1 MSENNFPTPD
11 QEAIDWIKQYPQRF
25 ADFDAV
31 YGQGAAESINGP
43 FTPKDGFLEDMFKGL
58 TEGALGA
65 VRETGQFVDDVD
77 RAAGAFLD
85 EKLGGSTF
93 YYDGEGFP
101 ISFGTRAEA
110 EQALTDQGLT
120 PTDIGDFADKAT
132 IFDQE
137 RDTAAGAVTQG
148 MAQFLTG
155 LVGVG
160 KLTGMKTFTTIRGG
174 IAGGAVVD
182 GAMFDPDD
190 ANFVRMLDE
199 QFGIGNDV
207 VSEILANDDEN
218 VWVNRLQNAATGSL
232 IGGTLDGAILGIKSL
247 KAKIKGRKEIEATG
261 ELSEATKTEIE
272 AIEAE
277 VKTFA
282 DLQSKPKGQIV
293 EGKFIT
299 DDGMIFDTNT
309 GVRDFEAEKLT
320 LSQKVE
326 AKTDTP
332 TQPDAPEVE
341 GAPTVKDPEGVAK
354 APEVLTEAPAPI
366 GRPKKPRSVV
376 KVSALRDAAIK
387 ARTLNEGQIVTMD
400 DVNQLGDNLGLFNYE
415 KMDGPL
421 DAIKVM
427 DQVQDALNQSG
438 VLKSM
443 KLDKRQSLDE
453 VKRLAMKELGDFT
466 GDPQMVTKH
475 FQELEAAGRDAAPR
489 IVAGKMALQSTGRRI
504 AELVDIVETNV
515 AKRTEDTKVER
526 ELVDMLELHA
536 DLQASVKGMQ
546 TAAAR
551 AVSAGRIVTK
561 DAIED
566 VTLDR
571 LARYGGSKKVKKL
584 AKQLKA
590 SQGNRKATARIIR
603 KANERSF
610 WGITNEVWLNAI
622 LSGPR
627 THIMNIGSN
636 AINMGLRPAQR
647 MVGGALSLNSSQIE
661 EGFRQYVYMIEE
673 LGDSIA
679 YLATL
684 TKYGNDSALDN
695 ALKSWWREEGVLD
708 TASKFDFD
716 GAGNSRQING
726 LVGKIVR
733 GAGRTLQAE
742 DEFFKQTIFRSR
754 AKAIVM
760 TNARRLS
767 KDEIL
772 DMGYATREEYIEDT
786 LTNAINTKEAM
797 GEKWDEMVQ
806 SGQILDD
813 PKAKEEFLLKHI
825 GTYNHQST
833 VAKQALGEAREATF
847 TTPLADGTVSKKVQD
862 ALNEHP
868 FLRQIMP
875 FIQTPTNIL
884 RVSFERFPA
893 LGLFAGRQLEK
904 IRRGTPDERAMAL
917 GQQALGIGITLY
929 AIDQA
934 MKGRITGGG
943 PTYNKE
949 MDKAKLWNASPD
961 WMPYSVN
968 VGTPEN
974 PKWLELKKLDPHGML
989 FGIVGDFFEM
999 IEYSRDNPNP
1009 EVFEGIAILMTGIAN
1024 NITSKTYLA
1033 SLTDTM
1039 NILNGGAS
1047 EGDIGSMLENRAA
1060 SMIPYSGLAY
1070 QTNQMQDDHMRD
1082 MRDFVDKLKARVYG
1096 QNDSAP
1102 IKHDWLTGEA
1112 VDTPEYMLGFI
1123 RQKKVDS
1130 GEHKAA
1136 KVYQELRRVNHGF
1149 AGPQRK
1155 IGKIELDPEVFQEY
1169 NRLVGNVKIGRRN
1182 LLQELEH
1189 LFESR
1194 TYQKASEDAGA
1205 IPVESADDPRT
1216 ALINGV
1222 INKYKSAAKVQL
1234 YKKYPDLAET
1244 VNNNANIEKSI
1255 RRGAP
1260 RERAEGLVYE
1270 FRLD

>member
-31 YGQGAAESINGP
+31 YGQGAAEGINGP

-65 VRETGQFVDDVD
+65 VRETGQFINDVD

-110 EQALTDQGLT
+110 EQSLTDQGLT
-120 PTDIGDFADKAT
+120 PTDIGDFAGQAT
-132 IFDQE
+132 VFDQE

-160 KLTGMKTFTTIRGG
+160 KLTGMKTFSTIRGG

-299 DDGMIFDTNT
+299 DDGMIFDTTT

-326 AKTDTP
+326 AKSDTP
-332 TQPDAPEVE
+332 AQPDAPEVE

-354 APEVLTEAPAPI
+354 APEVLTEAPAPV

-421 DAIKVM
+421 DAVKVM

-453 VKRLAMKELGDFT
+453 VKRLAMKELGDFA

-590 SQGNRKATARIIR
+590 AQGNRKAQSRIIR

-647 MVGGALSLNSSQIE
+647 MIGGALSLNSAQVE

-716 GAGNSRQING
+716 GAGNSRQIG
-726 LVGKIVR
+726 GMLGKVVR

-767 KDEIL
+767 KNELL

-813 PKAKEEFLLKHI
+813 PKSKEEFLLKHI

-833 VAKQALGEAREATF
+833 VAKQALSEAREATF
-847 TTPLADGTVSKKVQD
+847 TTPLKDDTISKRVQD
-862 ALNEHP
+862 ALNAHP

-884 RVSFERFPA
+884 RVSFERFPG

-904 IRRGTPDERAMAL
+904 IRRGTPDERAMAI
-917 GQQALGIGITLY
+917 GQQVLGIGITLY
-929 AIDQA
+929 AIDMA

-943 PTYNKE
+943 PSYNKE

-989 FGIVGDFFEM
+989 FGIVGDIFEM
-999 IEYSRDNPNP
+999 AEYTRENPNP
-1009 EVFEGIAILMTGIAN
+1009 EVLEAIAILATGIAN
-1024 NITSKTYLA
+1024 NVTSKTYLA

-1047 EGDIGSMLENRAA
+1047 QGDIGAMLENRAA
-1060 SMIPYSGLAY
+1060 SMIPYSGLQY
-1070 QTNQMQDDHMRD
+1070 QANQMQDDNMRD

-1096 QNDSAP
+1096 QNDSSP

-1136 KVYQELRRVNHGF
+1136 KVYEELRRVNHGF

-1155 IGKIELDPEVFQEY
+1155 IGKIELDPQVFQEY

-1234 YKKYPDLAET
+1234 YKTYPALAET

>member
-43 FTPKDGFLEDMFKGL
+43 FVPKDGFLEDMFKGL

-65 VRETGQFVDDVD
+65 VRETGQFINDVD

-247 KAKIKGRKEIEATG
+247 KAKIKGRKEIAATG

-272 AIEAE
+272 SIEAE

-299 DDGMIFDTNT
+299 DDGMIFDTTT
-309 GVRDFEAEKLT
+309 GARDFEAEKLT

-332 TQPDAPEVE
+332 AQPDAPEVE
-341 GAPTVKDPEGVAK
+341 GAPVVKDPEGVAK
-354 APEVLTEAPAPI
+354 APEVLTEAPAPV

-400 DVNQLGDNLGLFNYE
+400 DVNQLGDNLGLFNYD

-421 DAIKVM
+421 DALKVM

-515 AKRTEDTKVER
+515 TKRTEDTKVER

-590 SQGNRKATARIIR
+590 AQGNRKAQSRIIR

-647 MVGGALSLNSSQIE
+647 MWGGAFSLNGAQIE
-661 EGFRQYVYMIEE
+661 EGFRQYVYLVEE

-684 TKYGNDSALDN
+684 TKYGNDSALNN

-716 GAGNSRQING
+716 GAGNSRQIG
-726 LVGKIVR
+726 GMMGKIVR

-767 KDEIL
+767 KDELL
-772 DMGYATREEYIEDT
+772 DMGYATRQEYIEDT

-813 PKAKEEFLLKHI
+813 AKAKEEFLLKHI
-825 GTYNHQST
+825 GTYNHESA
-833 VAKQALGEAREATF
+833 VAKQALHEAREATF
-847 TTPLADGTVSKKVQD
+847 TTPLKDDTISKKVQD
-862 ALNEHP
+862 ALNAHP

-884 RVSFERFPA
+884 RVSFERFPV

-917 GQQALGIGITLY
+917 GQQVLGIGITLY
-929 AIDQA
+929 AMDMA

-943 PTYNKE
+943 PSYNKE

-989 FGIVGDFFEM
+989 FGIVGDIFE
-999 IEYSRDNPNP
+999 IAEYTRENPNP
-1009 EVFEGIAILMTGIAN
+1009 EVFEAIAILATGIAN
-1024 NITSKTYLA
+1024 NVTSKTYLA

-1047 EGDIGSMLENRAA
+1047 QGDIGAMLENRAA
-1060 SMIPYSGLAY
+1060 SMVPYSGLQY

-1136 KVYQELRRVNHGF
+1136 KVYEELRRVNHGF

-1234 YKKYPDLAET
+1234 YKTYPALAET